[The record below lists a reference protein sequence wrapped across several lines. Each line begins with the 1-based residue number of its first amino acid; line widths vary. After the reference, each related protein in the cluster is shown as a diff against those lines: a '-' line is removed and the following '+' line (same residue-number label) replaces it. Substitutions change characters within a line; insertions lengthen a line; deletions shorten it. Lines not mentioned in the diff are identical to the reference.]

1 MIYTLKNGEMEVQ
14 VSSKGGEL
22 VSLRDTEQTEYIWI
36 GDATY
41 WKRHAPQLF
50 PCIGRL
56 TNNQYRMDGALHEMG
71 QHGFLRDYE
80 LTKVESE
87 EAGSAPDGAA
97 EARGTE
103 LDGAADQV
111 SAEAADVADQPA
123 MAGGVDAGGKAGA
136 EAEAMTSL
144 HLQLT
149 SDASTRQ
156 LYDRDWIVDI
166 FYDLCGKTL
175 SVKFQIRNRDART
188 MRFGYGIHPGFNV
201 PLNPAL
207 RFEDYQL
214 DFHDASTPKQ
224 MELTE
229 RYTISGGMHDYALE
243 EDRYL
248 PLQHSLFDHDAII
261 LKDMP
266 HTVTLDSQKDEKKVT
281 VTFPDMPYLGIW
293 HAPET
298 DAPFVC
304 IEPWSSLPST
314 DGVIDEFET
323 KPDFI
328 TVEPG
333 ETYTNSWSISI

>member
-1 MIYTLKNGEMEVQ
+1 MIYTLRNSEMEVQ

-22 VSLRDTEQTEYIWI
+22 VSMKDADQTEYIWI

-87 EAGSAPDGAA
+87 EQAGAETVRDAA
-97 EARGTE
+97 G
-103 LDGAADQV
+103 Q
-111 SAEAADVADQPA
+111 
-123 MAGGVDAGGKAGA
+123 AGA
-136 EAEAMTSL
+136 EAETVTSL
-144 HLQLT
+144 HLQLQ
-149 SDASTRQ
+149 SDTSTRQ
-156 LYDRDWIVDI
+156 LYDRDWTVDI
-166 FYDLCGKTL
+166 FYSLCGKTL
-175 SVKFQIRNRDART
+175 SVRFQVRNCDTRT

-207 RFEDYQL
+207 RFEDYRL
-214 DFHDASTPKQ
+214 DFHEVSTPKQ

-229 RYTISGGMHDYALE
+229 HYTISGGMHDYALE

-266 HTVTLDSQKDEKKVT
+266 HTVTLGSQKDEKKVT

-298 DAPFVC
+298 GAPFVC

-328 TVEPG
+328 TVEPE
-333 ETYTNSWSISI
+333 ETYMNSWSISIEGGCMR

>member
-1 MIYTLKNGEMEVQ
+1 MIYTLKNSEMEVQ

-22 VSLRDTEQTEYIWI
+22 VSLRDADQTEYIWI
-36 GDATY
+36 GDARY

-56 TNNQYRMDGALHEMG
+56 TNNQYRMDGELHEMG

-80 LTKVESE
+80 LTKVERE
-87 EAGSAPDGAA
+87 EQDIALDGVADPAGAA
-97 EARGTE
+97 A
-103 LDGAADQV
+103 
-111 SAEAADVADQPA
+111 
-123 MAGGVDAGGKAGA
+123 
-136 EAEAMTSL
+136 L

-156 LYDRDWIVDI
+156 LYDRDWTVDI
-166 FYDLCGKTL
+166 FYRLCGKTL
-175 SVKFQIRNRDART
+175 SVKFQVRNRDVRT

-207 RFEDYQL
+207 HFEDYRL
-214 DFHDASTPKQ
+214 DFHEASTPKQ

-229 RYTISGGMHDYALE
+229 RYTISGGMHDYTLE
-243 EDRYL
+243 EGRYL

-266 HTVTLDSQKDEKKVT
+266 HTVTLGSQKDEKKVT

-328 TVEPG
+328 TVEPE
-333 ETYTNSWSISI
+333 ETYMNSWSISI

>member
-1 MIYTLKNGEMEVQ
+1 MIYTLRNSEMEVQ

-22 VSLRDTEQTEYIWI
+22 VSLRDAAQTEYIWI
-36 GDATY
+36 GDARY

-80 LTKVESE
+80 LMKVEESE
-87 EAGSAPDGAA
+87 
-97 EARGTE
+97 TF
-103 LDGAADQV
+103 
-111 SAEAADVADQPA
+111 
-123 MAGGVDAGGKAGA
+123 
-136 EAEAMTSL
+136 L
-144 HLQLT
+144 HLQLQ

-156 LYDRDWIVDI
+156 LYDRAWTVDI
-166 FYDLCGKTL
+166 FYSLCGKTL
-175 SVKFQIRNRDART
+175 SVKFQVRNCDART

-207 RFEDYQL
+207 RFEDYRL
-214 DFHDASTPKQ
+214 DFHEVSIPKQ

-243 EDRYL
+243 EGRYL

-266 HTVTLDSQKDEKKVT
+266 HTVTLGSQKDEKKVT
-281 VTFPDMPYLGIW
+281 VAFPDMPYLGIW

-328 TVEPG
+328 TVEP
-333 ETYTNSWSISI
+333 EQTYTNCWSISI

>member
-1 MIYTLKNGEMEVQ
+1 MIYTLRNSEMEVQ

-36 GDATY
+36 GDAMY

-56 TNNQYRMDGALHEMG
+56 TNNQYSMDGALHEMG

-80 LTKVESE
+80 LTKVEESE
-87 EAGSAPDGAA
+87 
-97 EARGTE
+97 
-103 LDGAADQV
+103 
-111 SAEAADVADQPA
+111 
-123 MAGGVDAGGKAGA
+123 
-136 EAEAMTSL
+136 TSL
-144 HLQLT
+144 HLQLQ

-156 LYDRDWIVDI
+156 LYDREWIVDI
-166 FYDLCGKTL
+166 FYTLCGKTL
-175 SVKFQIRNRDART
+175 SVKFQVRNCDTRT

-207 RFEDYQL
+207 RFEDYRL
-214 DFHDASTPKQ
+214 DFHEATMPKQ

-229 RYTISGGMHDYALE
+229 RYTISGGMHDYTLE
-243 EDRYL
+243 EGRYL
-248 PLQHSLFDHDAII
+248 PLKHSLFDHDAII

-266 HTVTLDSQKDEKKVT
+266 HTVTLGSQKDEKKVT

-328 TVEPG
+328 TVEPE
-333 ETYTNSWSISI
+333 ETYMNSWSISI

>member
-1 MIYTLKNGEMEVQ
+1 MIYTLKNSEMEVQ

-22 VSLRDTEQTEYIWI
+22 VSMKDADQTEYIWI

-87 EAGSAPDGAA
+87 EQ
-97 EARGTE
+97 GTE
-103 LDGAADQV
+103 VQAGTEAACAAADPS
-111 SAEAADVADQPA
+111 SAVCHQ
-123 MAGGVDAGGKAGA
+123 AGDAAGA
-136 EAEAMTSL
+136 DAETSL

-156 LYDRDWIVDI
+156 LYDRDWTVDI
-166 FYDLCGKTL
+166 FYSLCGKTL
-175 SVKFQIRNRDART
+175 SVKFQVRNCDVRT

-207 RFEDYQL
+207 RFEDYRL
-214 DFHDASTPKQ
+214 DFHEVSTPKQ

-229 RYTISGGMHDYALE
+229 RYTISGGMHAYALE
-243 EDRYL
+243 EGRYL

-266 HTVTLDSQKDEKKVT
+266 HTVTLGSQKDEKKVT

>member
-1 MIYTLKNGEMEVQ
+1 MIYTLRNSEMEVQ

-22 VSLRDTEQTEYIWI
+22 VSMKDADQTEYIWI

-87 EAGSAPDGAA
+87 E
-97 EARGTE
+97 
-103 LDGAADQV
+103 Q
-111 SAEAADVADQPA
+111 
-123 MAGGVDAGGKAGA
+123 AGA
-136 EAEAMTSL
+136 ETVRDAAGQASAKAETVTSL
-144 HLQLT
+144 HLQLQ
-149 SDASTRQ
+149 SDTSTRQ
-156 LYDRDWIVDI
+156 LYDRDWTVDI
-166 FYDLCGKTL
+166 FYSLCGKTL
-175 SVKFQIRNRDART
+175 SVRFQVRNCDTRT

-207 RFEDYQL
+207 RFEDYRL
-214 DFHDASTPKQ
+214 DFHEVSTPKQ

-229 RYTISGGMHDYALE
+229 RYTISGGMHDYALAE
-243 EDRYL
+243 GRYL

-266 HTVTLDSQKDEKKVT
+266 HTVTLGSQKDEKKVT

-314 DGVIDEFET
+314 DSVIDEFET

-328 TVEPG
+328 TVEPE
-333 ETYTNSWSISI
+333 ETYTNSWSISIEGGCMR

>member
-1 MIYTLKNGEMEVQ
+1 MIYTLRNSEMEVQ

-22 VSLRDTEQTEYIWI
+22 VSLRDAAQTEYIWI

-80 LTKVESE
+80 LTKVEESE
-87 EAGSAPDGAA
+87 
-97 EARGTE
+97 
-103 LDGAADQV
+103 
-111 SAEAADVADQPA
+111 
-123 MAGGVDAGGKAGA
+123 
-136 EAEAMTSL
+136 TSL
-144 HLQLT
+144 HLQLQ
-149 SDASTRQ
+149 SDSSTRQ
-156 LYDRDWIVDI
+156 LYDRAWTVDI
-166 FYDLCGKTL
+166 FYTLCGKTL
-175 SVKFQIRNRDART
+175 SVKFQVRNCDTRT

-207 RFEDYQL
+207 RFEDYRL
-214 DFHDASTPKQ
+214 DFPEASIPKQ

-243 EDRYL
+243 EGRYL

-266 HTVTLDSQKDEKKVT
+266 HTVTLGSQKDEKKVT
-281 VTFPDMPYLGIW
+281 VAFPDMPYLGIW

-328 TVEPG
+328 TVEP
-333 ETYTNSWSISI
+333 EQTYTNNWSISI

>member
-1 MIYTLKNGEMEVQ
+1 MIYTLRNSEMEVQ

-22 VSLRDTEQTEYIWI
+22 VSLRDAEQTEYIWI
-36 GDATY
+36 GDARY

-87 EAGSAPDGAA
+87 E
-97 EARGTE
+97 
-103 LDGAADQV
+103 Q
-111 SAEAADVADQPA
+111 EAAGDA
-123 MAGGVDAGGKAGA
+123 AGQSCA
-136 EAEAMTSL
+136 ETETATSL
-144 HLQLT
+144 HLRLT

-156 LYDRDWIVDI
+156 LYDRAWTVDI
-166 FYDLCGKTL
+166 FYSLCGKTL
-175 SVKFQIRNRDART
+175 SVKFRVRNCDTRT

-207 RFEDYQL
+207 RFEDYRL
-214 DFHDASTPKQ
+214 DFHEASTPKQ

-243 EDRYL
+243 EGRYL

-266 HTVTLDSQKDEKKVT
+266 HTITLGSQKDEKKVT
-281 VTFPDMPYLGIW
+281 VAFPDMPYLGIW

-328 TVEPG
+328 TVEP
-333 ETYTNSWSISI
+333 EQTYTNNWSISI

>member
-1 MIYTLKNGEMEVQ
+1 MIYTLKNSEMEVQ

-22 VSLRDTEQTEYIWI
+22 VSLRDADKTEYIWI

-56 TNNQYRMDGALHEMG
+56 TNNHYKMDGTLHEMG

-80 LTKVESE
+80 LTKVEES
-87 EAGSAPDGAA
+87 
-97 EARGTE
+97 
-103 LDGAADQV
+103 
-111 SAEAADVADQPA
+111 DV
-123 MAGGVDAGGKAGA
+123 
-136 EAEAMTSL
+136 SL
-144 HLQLT
+144 HLQLQ

-156 LYDRDWIVDI
+156 LYDRDWTVDI
-166 FYDLCGKTL
+166 FYRLCGKTL
-175 SVKFQIRNRDART
+175 SVKFQVRNCDTRT

-207 RFEDYQL
+207 RFEDYRL
-214 DFHDASTPKQ
+214 DFHEVSTPKQ

-243 EDRYL
+243 EGRYL
-248 PLQHSLFDHDAII
+248 PLQHRLFDHDAII

-266 HTVTLDSQKDEKKVT
+266 HAVTLGSQKDEKKVT

-314 DGVIDEFET
+314 DGIIDEFET
-323 KPDFI
+323 KSDFI
-328 TVEPG
+328 TVEPE
-333 ETYTNSWSISI
+333 ETYMNSWSISI

>member
-1 MIYTLKNGEMEVQ
+1 MIYTLKNSEMEVQ

-22 VSLRDTEQTEYIWI
+22 VSLRDADKTEYIWI
-36 GDATY
+36 GDARY

-56 TNNQYRMDGALHEMG
+56 TNNQYSMDGALHEMG

-80 LTKVESE
+80 LTKVEESE
-87 EAGSAPDGAA
+87 
-97 EARGTE
+97 
-103 LDGAADQV
+103 
-111 SAEAADVADQPA
+111 
-123 MAGGVDAGGKAGA
+123 
-136 EAEAMTSL
+136 TSL
-144 HLQLT
+144 HLQLQ

-156 LYDRDWIVDI
+156 LYDREWIVDI
-166 FYDLCGKTL
+166 FYTLCGKTL
-175 SVKFQIRNRDART
+175 SVKFQVRNSDVRT

-207 RFEDYQL
+207 RFEDYRL
-214 DFHDASTPKQ
+214 DFHEVSTPKQ

-243 EDRYL
+243 EGRYL

-266 HTVTLDSQKDEKKVT
+266 HTVTLGSQKDEKKVT
-281 VTFPDMPYLGIW
+281 VAFPDMPYLGIW

-328 TVEPG
+328 TVEP
-333 ETYTNSWSISI
+333 EQTYTNNWSISI

>member
-1 MIYTLKNGEMEVQ
+1 MIYTLRNSEMEVQ

-22 VSLRDTEQTEYIWI
+22 VSLRDAAQTEYIWI
-36 GDATY
+36 GDARY

-56 TNNQYRMDGALHEMG
+56 TNNQYSMDGALHEMG

-80 LTKVESE
+80 LTKVEESE
-87 EAGSAPDGAA
+87 
-97 EARGTE
+97 
-103 LDGAADQV
+103 
-111 SAEAADVADQPA
+111 
-123 MAGGVDAGGKAGA
+123 
-136 EAEAMTSL
+136 TSL
-144 HLQLT
+144 HLRLT

-156 LYDRDWIVDI
+156 LYDRDWTVDI
-166 FYDLCGKTL
+166 FYTLCGKTL
-175 SVKFQIRNRDART
+175 SVKFRVRNCDTRT

-207 RFEDYQL
+207 CFEDYRL
-214 DFHDASTPKQ
+214 DFHEVSTPKQ

-243 EDRYL
+243 EGRYL

-266 HTVTLDSQKDEKKVT
+266 HTVTLGSQKDEKKVT
-281 VTFPDMPYLGIW
+281 VTFPDMPFLGIW

-328 TVEPG
+328 TVEP
-333 ETYTNSWSISI
+333 EQTYTNNWSISI

>member
-1 MIYTLKNGEMEVQ
+1 MIYTLKNSEMEVQ

-22 VSLRDTEQTEYIWI
+22 VSMKDADQTEYIWI
-36 GDATY
+36 GDARY

-56 TNNQYRMDGALHEMG
+56 TNNQYKMDGALHEMG

-80 LTKVESE
+80 LTKVEES
-87 EAGSAPDGAA
+87 
-97 EARGTE
+97 
-103 LDGAADQV
+103 
-111 SAEAADVADQPA
+111 DV
-123 MAGGVDAGGKAGA
+123 
-136 EAEAMTSL
+136 SL

-156 LYDRDWIVDI
+156 LYDRDWTVDI
-166 FYDLCGKTL
+166 FYSLCGKTL
-175 SVKFQIRNRDART
+175 SVKFQVRNCDVRT

-207 RFEDYQL
+207 HFEDYRL
-214 DFHDASTPKQ
+214 DFHEVSTPKQ

-229 RYTISGGMHDYALE
+229 RYTISGGMHDYTLE
-243 EDRYL
+243 EGRYL

-266 HTVTLDSQKDEKKVT
+266 HTVTLGSQKDEKKVT

-328 TVEPG
+328 TVEPE
-333 ETYTNSWSISI
+333 ETYMNSWSISI

>member
-1 MIYTLKNGEMEVQ
+1 MIYTLKNSEMEVQ

-22 VSLRDTEQTEYIWI
+22 VSLRDAEQTEYIWI
-36 GDATY
+36 GDARY

-80 LTKVESE
+80 LTKVENE
-87 EAGSAPDGAA
+87 EQETAV
-97 EARGTE
+97 R
-103 LDGAADQV
+103 
-111 SAEAADVADQPA
+111 AEAAIAGDVAGQA
-123 MAGGVDAGGKAGA
+123 VAGA
-136 EAEAMTSL
+136 ESVTSL
-144 HLQLT
+144 HLQLQ

-156 LYDRDWIVDI
+156 LYDRVWTVDI
-166 FYDLCGKTL
+166 FYSLCGKTL
-175 SVKFQIRNRDART
+175 SVKFQVRNCDTRT

-207 RFEDYQL
+207 RFEDYRL
-214 DFHDASTPKQ
+214 DFHEVSIPKQ

-243 EDRYL
+243 EGRYL

-266 HTVTLDSQKDEKKVT
+266 HTVTLGSQKDAKKVT
-281 VTFPDMPYLGIW
+281 VAFPDMSYLGIW

-328 TVEPG
+328 TVEP
-333 ETYTNSWSISI
+333 EQTYTNNWSISICEA

>member
-1 MIYTLKNGEMEVQ
+1 M
-14 VSSKGGEL
+14 
-22 VSLRDTEQTEYIWI
+22 
-36 GDATY
+36 
-41 WKRHAPQLF
+41 
-50 PCIGRL
+50 
-56 TNNQYRMDGALHEMG
+56 
-71 QHGFLRDYE
+71 
-80 LTKVESE
+80 
-87 EAGSAPDGAA
+87 
-97 EARGTE
+97 
-103 LDGAADQV
+103 
-111 SAEAADVADQPA
+111 
-123 MAGGVDAGGKAGA
+123 
-136 EAEAMTSL
+136 
-144 HLQLT
+144 
-149 SDASTRQ
+149 
-156 LYDRDWIVDI
+156 
-166 FYDLCGKTL
+166 
-175 SVKFQIRNRDART
+175 
-188 MRFGYGIHPGFNV
+188 

-207 RFEDYQL
+207 RFEDYRL
-214 DFHDASTPKQ
+214 DFHEASIPKQ

-266 HTVTLDSQKDEKKVT
+266 HMVTVGSQKDAKKVT

-328 TVEPG
+328 TVEP
-333 ETYTNSWSISI
+333 EQTYTNNWSISI

>member
-1 MIYTLKNGEMEVQ
+1 MIYTLRNSEMEVQ

-22 VSLRDTEQTEYIWI
+22 VSMKDADQTEYIWI

-87 EAGSAPDGAA
+87 EQAGAETVRDAA
-97 EARGTE
+97 G
-103 LDGAADQV
+103 Q
-111 SAEAADVADQPA
+111 
-123 MAGGVDAGGKAGA
+123 AGA
-136 EAEAMTSL
+136 EAETVTSL
-144 HLQLT
+144 HLQLQ
-149 SDASTRQ
+149 SDTSTRQ
-156 LYDRDWIVDI
+156 LYDRDWTVDI
-166 FYDLCGKTL
+166 FYSLCGKTL
-175 SVKFQIRNRDART
+175 SVRFQVRNCDTRT

-207 RFEDYQL
+207 RFEDYRL
-214 DFHDASTPKQ
+214 DFHEVSTPKQ

-229 RYTISGGMHDYALE
+229 RYTISGAMHDYALAE
-243 EDRYL
+243 GRYL

-266 HTVTLDSQKDEKKVT
+266 HTVTLGSQKDEKKVT

-328 TVEPG
+328 TVEPE
-333 ETYTNSWSISI
+333 ETYTNSWSISIEGGCMR

>member
-1 MIYTLKNGEMEVQ
+1 MIYTLRNSEMEVQ

-22 VSLRDTEQTEYIWI
+22 VSLRDAEQTEYIWI

-80 LTKVESE
+80 LTKVEESE
-87 EAGSAPDGAA
+87 
-97 EARGTE
+97 
-103 LDGAADQV
+103 
-111 SAEAADVADQPA
+111 
-123 MAGGVDAGGKAGA
+123 
-136 EAEAMTSL
+136 TSL
-144 HLQLT
+144 HLQLQ

-156 LYDRDWIVDI
+156 LYDRAWIVDI
-166 FYDLCGKTL
+166 FYTLCGKTL
-175 SVKFQIRNRDART
+175 SVKFQVRNCDTRT

-207 RFEDYQL
+207 RFEDYRL
-214 DFHDASTPKQ
+214 DFHEASTPKQ

-243 EDRYL
+243 EGRYL
-248 PLQHSLFDHDAII
+248 PLRHSLFDHDAII

-266 HTVTLDSQKDEKKVT
+266 HTVTLGSQKDEKKVT
-281 VTFPDMPYLGIW
+281 VAFPDMPYLGIW
-293 HAPET
+293 HAPKT

-328 TVEPG
+328 TVEP
-333 ETYTNSWSISI
+333 EQTYTNNWSISI

>member
-1 MIYTLKNGEMEVQ
+1 MIYTLRNSEMEVQ

-22 VSLRDTEQTEYIWI
+22 VSMKDADQTEYIWS

-87 EAGSAPDGAA
+87 E
-97 EARGTE
+97 
-103 LDGAADQV
+103 Q
-111 SAEAADVADQPA
+111 
-123 MAGGVDAGGKAGA
+123 AGA
-136 EAEAMTSL
+136 ETVRDAAGQAGAKAETVTSL
-144 HLQLT
+144 HLQLQ
-149 SDASTRQ
+149 SDTSTRQ
-156 LYDRDWIVDI
+156 LYDRDWTVDI
-166 FYDLCGKTL
+166 FYSLCGKTL
-175 SVKFQIRNRDART
+175 SVRFQVRNCDTRT

-207 RFEDYQL
+207 RFEDYRL
-214 DFHDASTPKQ
+214 DFHEVSTPKQ

-229 RYTISGGMHDYALE
+229 RYTISGAMHDYALAE
-243 EDRYL
+243 GRYL

-266 HTVTLDSQKDEKKVT
+266 HTVTLGSQKDEKKVT

-314 DGVIDEFET
+314 DSVIDEFET

-328 TVEPG
+328 TVEPE
-333 ETYTNSWSISI
+333 ETYMNSWSISIEGACMR

>member
-1 MIYTLKNGEMEVQ
+1 MIYTLRNSEMEVQ

-22 VSLRDTEQTEYIWI
+22 VSMKDADQTEYIWI

-87 EAGSAPDGAA
+87 EQAGAETVRGAA
-97 EARGTE
+97 G
-103 LDGAADQV
+103 Q
-111 SAEAADVADQPA
+111 
-123 MAGGVDAGGKAGA
+123 AGA
-136 EAEAMTSL
+136 EAETVTSL
-144 HLQLT
+144 HLQLQ

-156 LYDRDWIVDI
+156 LYDRDWTVDI
-166 FYDLCGKTL
+166 FYSLCGKTL
-175 SVKFQIRNRDART
+175 SVKFQVRNRDVRT

-207 RFEDYQL
+207 RFEDYRL
-214 DFHDASTPKQ
+214 DFHEVSTPKQ

-229 RYTISGGMHDYALE
+229 RYTISGGMHDYALAE
-243 EDRYL
+243 GRYL

-266 HTVTLDSQKDEKKVT
+266 HTVTLGSQKDEKKVT

-328 TVEPG
+328 TVEPE
-333 ETYTNSWSISI
+333 ETYTNSWSISIEGGCMR

>member
-1 MIYTLKNGEMEVQ
+1 MIYTLRNSEMEVQ

-22 VSLRDTEQTEYIWI
+22 VSMKDADQTEYIWI

-56 TNNQYRMDGALHEMG
+56 TNNQYRMNGALHEMG

-87 EAGSAPDGAA
+87 E
-97 EARGTE
+97 
-103 LDGAADQV
+103 Q
-111 SAEAADVADQPA
+111 
-123 MAGGVDAGGKAGA
+123 AGA
-136 EAEAMTSL
+136 ETVRDAAGQASAKAETVTSL
-144 HLQLT
+144 HLQLQ
-149 SDASTRQ
+149 SDTSTRQ
-156 LYDRDWIVDI
+156 LYDRDWTVDI
-166 FYDLCGKTL
+166 FYSLCGKTL
-175 SVKFQIRNRDART
+175 SVRFQVRNCDTRT

-207 RFEDYQL
+207 RFEDYRL
-214 DFHDASTPKQ
+214 DFHEVSTPKQ

-229 RYTISGGMHDYALE
+229 RYTISGGMHDYALAE
-243 EDRYL
+243 GRYL

-266 HTVTLDSQKDEKKVT
+266 HTVTLGSQKDEKKVT

-314 DGVIDEFET
+314 DSVIDEFET

-328 TVEPG
+328 TVEPE
-333 ETYTNSWSISI
+333 ETYMNSWSISIEGGCMR

>member
-1 MIYTLKNGEMEVQ
+1 MIYTLRNSEMEVQ

-22 VSLRDTEQTEYIWI
+22 VSLRDADKTEYIWI

-80 LTKVESE
+80 LTKVEESE
-87 EAGSAPDGAA
+87 
-97 EARGTE
+97 
-103 LDGAADQV
+103 
-111 SAEAADVADQPA
+111 
-123 MAGGVDAGGKAGA
+123 
-136 EAEAMTSL
+136 TSL
-144 HLQLT
+144 HLQLQ

-156 LYDRDWIVDI
+156 LYDRVWIVDI
-166 FYDLCGKTL
+166 FYSLCGKTL
-175 SVKFQIRNRDART
+175 SVKFQVRNCDTRT

-207 RFEDYQL
+207 RFEDYRL
-214 DFHDASTPKQ
+214 DFPEASIPKQ

-243 EDRYL
+243 EGRYL

-266 HTVTLDSQKDEKKVT
+266 HTVTLGSQKDEKKVT
-281 VTFPDMPYLGIW
+281 VAFPDMPYLGIW

-328 TVEPG
+328 TVEPE
-333 ETYTNSWSISI
+333 ETYTNRWTISI

>member
-1 MIYTLKNGEMEVQ
+1 MIYTLRNSEMEVQ

-22 VSLRDTEQTEYIWI
+22 VSMKDADQTEYIWI

-87 EAGSAPDGAA
+87 EQAGAETVRDAA
-97 EARGTE
+97 G
-103 LDGAADQV
+103 Q
-111 SAEAADVADQPA
+111 
-123 MAGGVDAGGKAGA
+123 AGA
-136 EAEAMTSL
+136 EAETVTAL
-144 HLQLT
+144 HLQLQ

-156 LYDRDWIVDI
+156 LYDRDWTVDI
-166 FYDLCGKTL
+166 FYSLCGKTL
-175 SVKFQIRNRDART
+175 SVKFQVRNRDVRT

-207 RFEDYQL
+207 RFEDYRL
-214 DFHDASTPKQ
+214 DFHEVSTPKQ
-224 MELTE
+224 MKLTE
-229 RYTISGGMHDYALE
+229 RYTISGDMHDYALE
-243 EDRYL
+243 EGRYL

-266 HTVTLDSQKDEKKVT
+266 HTVTLGSQKDEKKVT

-314 DGVIDEFET
+314 DSVIDEFET

-328 TVEPG
+328 TVEPE
-333 ETYTNSWSISI
+333 ETYTNSWSISIGGGCMR

>member
-1 MIYTLKNGEMEVQ
+1 MIYTLRNSEMEVQ

-22 VSLRDTEQTEYIWI
+22 VSLRDAAQTEYIWI
-36 GDATY
+36 GDARY

-80 LTKVESE
+80 LMKVEESE
-87 EAGSAPDGAA
+87 
-97 EARGTE
+97 TF
-103 LDGAADQV
+103 
-111 SAEAADVADQPA
+111 
-123 MAGGVDAGGKAGA
+123 
-136 EAEAMTSL
+136 L
-144 HLQLT
+144 HLQLQ

-156 LYDRDWIVDI
+156 LYDRAWTVDI
-166 FYDLCGKTL
+166 FYSLCGKTL
-175 SVKFQIRNRDART
+175 SVKFQVRNCDART

-207 RFEDYQL
+207 RFEDYRL
-214 DFHDASTPKQ
+214 DFHEVSIPKQ

-243 EDRYL
+243 EGRYL
-248 PLQHSLFDHDAII
+248 PLQHRLFDHDAII

-266 HTVTLDSQKDEKKVT
+266 HTVTLGSQKDEKKVT
-281 VTFPDMPYLGIW
+281 VAFPDMPYLGIW

-328 TVEPG
+328 TVEP
-333 ETYTNSWSISI
+333 EQTYTNCWSISI

>member
-1 MIYTLKNGEMEVQ
+1 MIYTLKNSEMEVQ

-22 VSLRDTEQTEYIWI
+22 VSMKDVDKTEYIWI

-87 EAGSAPDGAA
+87 EQAGAETVRDAA
-97 EARGTE
+97 G
-103 LDGAADQV
+103 Q
-111 SAEAADVADQPA
+111 
-123 MAGGVDAGGKAGA
+123 AGA
-136 EAEAMTSL
+136 EAETVTSL
-144 HLQLT
+144 HLQLQ
-149 SDASTRQ
+149 SDTSTRH
-156 LYDRDWIVDI
+156 LYDRDWTVDI
-166 FYDLCGKTL
+166 FYSLCGKTL
-175 SVKFQIRNRDART
+175 SVKFQVRNRDVRT

-207 RFEDYQL
+207 RFEDYRL
-214 DFHDASTPKQ
+214 DFHEVSTPKQ

-229 RYTISGGMHDYALE
+229 RYTISGGMHDFTLAE
-243 EDRYL
+243 GRYL

-266 HTVTLDSQKDEKKVT
+266 HTVTLGSQKDGKKVT

-328 TVEPG
+328 TVEP
-333 ETYTNSWSISI
+333 EAYTNTWSISIEGGCMR

>member
-1 MIYTLKNGEMEVQ
+1 MIYTLKNSEMEVQ

-22 VSLRDTEQTEYIWI
+22 VSLRDADQTEYIWI
-36 GDATY
+36 GDARY

-56 TNNQYRMDGALHEMG
+56 TNNQYKMDGALHEMG

-87 EAGSAPDGAA
+87 E
-97 EARGTE
+97 
-103 LDGAADQV
+103 Q
-111 SAEAADVADQPA
+111 
-123 MAGGVDAGGKAGA
+123 AGA
-136 EAEAMTSL
+136 ETVRDAAGQAGAKAETVTSL
-144 HLQLT
+144 HLQLQ
-149 SDASTRQ
+149 SDTSTRQ
-156 LYDRDWIVDI
+156 LYDRDWTVDI
-166 FYDLCGKTL
+166 FYRLCGKTL
-175 SVKFQIRNRDART
+175 SVRFQVRNCDTRT

-207 RFEDYQL
+207 RFEDYRL
-214 DFHDASTPKQ
+214 DFHEVSTPKQ

-229 RYTISGGMHDYALE
+229 HYTISGGMHDYALAE
-243 EDRYL
+243 GRYL

-266 HTVTLDSQKDEKKVT
+266 HTVTLGSQKDEKKVT

-314 DGVIDEFET
+314 DGVVDEFET

-328 TVEPG
+328 TVEPE
-333 ETYTNSWSISI
+333 ETYMNSWSISIEGACMR

>member
-22 VSLRDTEQTEYIWI
+22 VSLRDADKTEYIWI
-36 GDATY
+36 GDARY

-56 TNNQYRMDGALHEMG
+56 TNNQYSMDGALHEMG

-80 LTKVESE
+80 LTKVEESE
-87 EAGSAPDGAA
+87 
-97 EARGTE
+97 
-103 LDGAADQV
+103 
-111 SAEAADVADQPA
+111 
-123 MAGGVDAGGKAGA
+123 
-136 EAEAMTSL
+136 TSL
-144 HLQLT
+144 HLQLQ

-156 LYDRDWIVDI
+156 LYDRDWTVDI
-166 FYDLCGKTL
+166 FYSLCGKTL

-243 EDRYL
+243 EGRYL
-248 PLQHSLFDHDAII
+248 PLRHSLFDHDAII

-266 HTVTLDSQKDEKKVT
+266 HTVTLGSQKDEKKVT
-281 VTFPDMPYLGIW
+281 VAFPDMPYLGIW
-293 HAPET
+293 HAPKT

-323 KPDFI
+323 KPDFT
-328 TVEPG
+328 TVEP
-333 ETYTNSWSISI
+333 EQTYTNNWSISI

>member
-1 MIYTLKNGEMEVQ
+1 MIYTLKNSEMEVQ

-22 VSLRDTEQTEYIWI
+22 VSLRDAEQTEYIWI

-56 TNNQYRMDGALHEMG
+56 TNNHYKMDGTLHEMG

-80 LTKVESE
+80 LTKVEES
-87 EAGSAPDGAA
+87 
-97 EARGTE
+97 
-103 LDGAADQV
+103 
-111 SAEAADVADQPA
+111 DV
-123 MAGGVDAGGKAGA
+123 
-136 EAEAMTSL
+136 SL
-144 HLQLT
+144 HLQLQ

-156 LYDRDWIVDI
+156 LYDRDWTVDI
-166 FYDLCGKTL
+166 FYSLCGKTL
-175 SVKFQIRNRDART
+175 SVKFQVRNSDVRT

-207 RFEDYQL
+207 RFEDYRL
-214 DFHDASTPKQ
+214 DFHEVSTPKQ

-229 RYTISGGMHDYALE
+229 RYTISGGMHDYTLE
-243 EDRYL
+243 EGRYL

-266 HTVTLDSQKDEKKVT
+266 HTVTLGSQKDEKKVT
-281 VTFPDMPYLGIW
+281 VTFPNMPYLGIW

-328 TVEPG
+328 TVEPE
-333 ETYTNSWSISI
+333 ETYMNSWSISI

>member
-1 MIYTLKNGEMEVQ
+1 MIYTLRNSEVEVQ

-22 VSLRDTEQTEYIWI
+22 VSLRDAEQTEYIWI
-36 GDATY
+36 GDAKY

-56 TNNQYRMDGALHEMG
+56 TNNQYSMDGALHEMG

-80 LTKVESE
+80 LTKVEES
-87 EAGSAPDGAA
+87 
-97 EARGTE
+97 
-103 LDGAADQV
+103 
-111 SAEAADVADQPA
+111 DV
-123 MAGGVDAGGKAGA
+123 
-136 EAEAMTSL
+136 SL
-144 HLQLT
+144 HLQLQ
-149 SDASTRQ
+149 SDSSTRQ
-156 LYDRDWIVDI
+156 LYDRAWTVDI
-166 FYDLCGKTL
+166 FYTLCGKTL
-175 SVKFQIRNRDART
+175 SVKFQVRNCDTRT

-207 RFEDYQL
+207 RFEDYRL
-214 DFHDASTPKQ
+214 DFHETSIPKQ

-243 EDRYL
+243 EGRYL

-266 HTVTLDSQKDEKKVT
+266 HTVTLGSQKDEKKVT
-281 VTFPDMPYLGIW
+281 VAFPDMPYLGIW

-328 TVEPG
+328 TVEP
-333 ETYTNSWSISI
+333 EQTYTNNWSISI

>member
-1 MIYTLKNGEMEVQ
+1 MIYTLKNSEMEVQ

-22 VSLRDTEQTEYIWI
+22 VSLRDAEQTEYIWI

-56 TNNQYRMDGALHEMG
+56 TNNQYKMDGALHEMG

-80 LTKVESE
+80 LTKVENK
-87 EAGSAPDGAA
+87 AQDI
-97 EARGTE
+97 E
-103 LDGAADQV
+103 LD
-111 SAEAADVADQPA
+111 SAEDPAGVVA
-123 MAGGVDAGGKAGA
+123 
-136 EAEAMTSL
+136 SL
-144 HLQLT
+144 HLQLM

-156 LYDRDWIVDI
+156 LYDRDWTVDI
-166 FYDLCGKTL
+166 FYRLCGKTL
-175 SVKFQIRNRDART
+175 SVKFQVRNRDVRT

-207 RFEDYQL
+207 RFEDYRL
-214 DFHDASTPKQ
+214 DFHEVSIPKQ

-243 EDRYL
+243 EGRYL

-266 HTVTLDSQKDEKKVT
+266 HTVTLGSQKDEKKVT
-281 VTFPDMPYLGIW
+281 VAFPDMPYLGIW

-323 KPDFI
+323 KPDFT
-328 TVEPG
+328 TVEP
-333 ETYTNSWSISI
+333 EQTYTNRWSISI

>member
-1 MIYTLKNGEMEVQ
+1 MEVQ

-22 VSLRDTEQTEYIWI
+22 VSMKDADQTEYIWI

-87 EAGSAPDGAA
+87 E
-97 EARGTE
+97 
-103 LDGAADQV
+103 Q
-111 SAEAADVADQPA
+111 
-123 MAGGVDAGGKAGA
+123 AGA
-136 EAEAMTSL
+136 ETVRDAAGQASAKAETVTSL
-144 HLQLT
+144 HLQLQ
-149 SDASTRQ
+149 SDTSTRQ
-156 LYDRDWIVDI
+156 LYDRDWTVDI
-166 FYDLCGKTL
+166 FYSLCGKTL
-175 SVKFQIRNRDART
+175 SVRFQVRNCDTRT

-207 RFEDYQL
+207 RFEDYRL
-214 DFHDASTPKQ
+214 DFHEVSTPKQ

-229 RYTISGGMHDYALE
+229 RYTISGGMHDYALAE
-243 EDRYL
+243 GRYL

-266 HTVTLDSQKDEKKVT
+266 HTVTLGSQKDEKKVT

-314 DGVIDEFET
+314 DSVIDEFET

-328 TVEPG
+328 TVEPE
-333 ETYTNSWSISI
+333 ETYMNSWSISIEGGCMR

>member
-1 MIYTLKNGEMEVQ
+1 MIYTLRNSEMEVQ

-22 VSLRDTEQTEYIWI
+22 VSMKDADQTEYIWI

-87 EAGSAPDGAA
+87 E
-97 EARGTE
+97 
-103 LDGAADQV
+103 Q
-111 SAEAADVADQPA
+111 
-123 MAGGVDAGGKAGA
+123 AGA
-136 EAEAMTSL
+136 ETVRDAAGQASAKAETVTSL
-144 HLQLT
+144 HLQLQ
-149 SDASTRQ
+149 SDTSTRQ
-156 LYDRDWIVDI
+156 LYDRDWTVDI
-166 FYDLCGKTL
+166 FYSLCGKTL
-175 SVKFQIRNRDART
+175 NVKFQVRNRDVRT

-207 RFEDYQL
+207 RFEDYRL
-214 DFHDASTPKQ
+214 DFHEVSTPKQ

-229 RYTISGGMHDYALE
+229 RYTISGGMHDYALAE
-243 EDRYL
+243 GRYL

-266 HTVTLDSQKDEKKVT
+266 HTVTLGSQKDEKKVT

-314 DGVIDEFET
+314 DSVIDEFET

-328 TVEPG
+328 TVEPE
-333 ETYTNSWSISI
+333 ETYMNSWSISIEGGCMR

>member
-1 MIYTLKNGEMEVQ
+1 MIYTLRNSEMEVQ

-22 VSLRDTEQTEYIWI
+22 VSMKDADQTEYIWI

-87 EAGSAPDGAA
+87 E
-97 EARGTE
+97 
-103 LDGAADQV
+103 Q
-111 SAEAADVADQPA
+111 
-123 MAGGVDAGGKAGA
+123 AGA
-136 EAEAMTSL
+136 ETVRDAAGQAGAKAETVTSL
-144 HLQLT
+144 HLQLQ
-149 SDASTRQ
+149 SDTSTRQ
-156 LYDRDWIVDI
+156 LYDRDWTVDI
-166 FYDLCGKTL
+166 FYSLCGKTL
-175 SVKFQIRNRDART
+175 SVRFQVRNCDTRT

-207 RFEDYQL
+207 RFEDYRL
-214 DFHDASTPKQ
+214 DFHEVSTPKQ

-229 RYTISGGMHDYALE
+229 HYTISGGMHDYALAE
-243 EDRYL
+243 GRYL

-266 HTVTLDSQKDEKKVT
+266 HTVTLGSQKDEKKVT

-314 DGVIDEFET
+314 DGVVDEFET

-328 TVEPG
+328 TVEPE
-333 ETYTNSWSISI
+333 ETYTNSWSISIEGGCMR

>member
-1 MIYTLKNGEMEVQ
+1 MIYTLKNSEMEVQ

-22 VSLRDTEQTEYIWI
+22 VSLRDADKTEYIWI
-36 GDATY
+36 GDARY

-87 EAGSAPDGAA
+87 EQDIALDGVADPAGAA
-97 EARGTE
+97 A
-103 LDGAADQV
+103 
-111 SAEAADVADQPA
+111 
-123 MAGGVDAGGKAGA
+123 
-136 EAEAMTSL
+136 L

-156 LYDRDWIVDI
+156 LYDRDWTVDI
-166 FYDLCGKTL
+166 FYRLCGKTL
-175 SVKFQIRNRDART
+175 SVKFQVRNRDVRT

-207 RFEDYQL
+207 HFEDYRL
-214 DFHDASTPKQ
+214 DFHEASTPKQ

-229 RYTISGGMHDYALE
+229 RYTISGGMHDYTLE
-243 EDRYL
+243 EGRYL

-266 HTVTLDSQKDEKKVT
+266 HTVTLGSQKDEKKVT

>member
-1 MIYTLKNGEMEVQ
+1 MIYTLKNSEMEVQ

-22 VSLRDTEQTEYIWI
+22 VSMKDADQTEYIWI

-87 EAGSAPDGAA
+87 EQDIV
-97 EARGTE
+97 
-103 LDGAADQV
+103 LDGAAD
-111 SAEAADVADQPA
+111 P
-123 MAGGVDAGGKAGA
+123 AGA
-136 EAEAMTSL
+136 ASL

-156 LYDRDWIVDI
+156 LYDRDWTVDI
-166 FYDLCGKTL
+166 FYSLCGKTL
-175 SVKFQIRNRDART
+175 SVKFQVRNRDVRT

-207 RFEDYQL
+207 RFEDYRL
-214 DFHDASTPKQ
+214 DFHEASAPKQ

-229 RYTISGGMHDYALE
+229 RYTISGGMHDYALAE
-243 EDRYL
+243 GRYL

-328 TVEPG
+328 TVEPE
-333 ETYTNSWSISI
+333 ETYMNSWSISI

>member
-1 MIYTLKNGEMEVQ
+1 MIYTLRNSEMEVQ

-22 VSLRDTEQTEYIWI
+22 VSMKDADQTEYIWI

-87 EAGSAPDGAA
+87 EQAGAETVRDAA
-97 EARGTE
+97 G
-103 LDGAADQV
+103 Q
-111 SAEAADVADQPA
+111 
-123 MAGGVDAGGKAGA
+123 AGA
-136 EAEAMTSL
+136 EAETVTSL
-144 HLQLT
+144 HLQLQ
-149 SDASTRQ
+149 SDTSTRQ
-156 LYDRDWIVDI
+156 LYDRDWTVDI
-166 FYDLCGKTL
+166 FYSLCGKTL
-175 SVKFQIRNRDART
+175 SVKFQVRNCDTRT

-207 RFEDYQL
+207 RFEDYRL
-214 DFHDASTPKQ
+214 DFHEVSTPKQ

-229 RYTISGGMHDYALE
+229 RYTISGGMHDYALAE
-243 EDRYL
+243 GRYL

-266 HTVTLDSQKDEKKVT
+266 HTVTLGSQKDEKKVT

-314 DGVIDEFET
+314 DSVIDEFET

-328 TVEPG
+328 TVEPE
-333 ETYTNSWSISI
+333 ETYTNSWSISIEGGCMR

>member
-1 MIYTLKNGEMEVQ
+1 MIYTLKNSEMEVQ

-22 VSLRDTEQTEYIWI
+22 VSLRDAEQTEYIWI

-56 TNNQYRMDGALHEMG
+56 TNNHYKMDGTLHEMG

-80 LTKVESE
+80 LTKVEES
-87 EAGSAPDGAA
+87 
-97 EARGTE
+97 
-103 LDGAADQV
+103 
-111 SAEAADVADQPA
+111 DV
-123 MAGGVDAGGKAGA
+123 
-136 EAEAMTSL
+136 SL
-144 HLQLT
+144 HLQLQ

-156 LYDRDWIVDI
+156 LYDRDWTVDI
-166 FYDLCGKTL
+166 FYSLCGKTL
-175 SVKFQIRNRDART
+175 SVKFQVRNSDVRT

-207 RFEDYQL
+207 RFEDYRL
-214 DFHDASTPKQ
+214 DFHEVSTPKQ

-229 RYTISGGMHDYALE
+229 RYTISGGMHDYTLE
-243 EDRYL
+243 EGRYL

-266 HTVTLDSQKDEKKVT
+266 HTVTLGSQKDEKKVT

-328 TVEPG
+328 TVEPE
-333 ETYTNSWSISI
+333 ETYTNRWSISI

>member
-1 MIYTLKNGEMEVQ
+1 MIYTLKNSEMEVQ

-22 VSLRDTEQTEYIWI
+22 VSLRDADQTEYIWI
-36 GDATY
+36 GDARY

-56 TNNQYRMDGALHEMG
+56 TNNQYKMDGALHEMG

-80 LTKVESE
+80 LTKVEES
-87 EAGSAPDGAA
+87 
-97 EARGTE
+97 
-103 LDGAADQV
+103 
-111 SAEAADVADQPA
+111 DV
-123 MAGGVDAGGKAGA
+123 
-136 EAEAMTSL
+136 SL
-144 HLQLT
+144 HLQLQ

-156 LYDRDWIVDI
+156 LYDRDWTVDI
-166 FYDLCGKTL
+166 FYSLCGKTL
-175 SVKFQIRNRDART
+175 SVKFQVRNHDVRT

-207 RFEDYQL
+207 RFEDYRL
-214 DFHDASTPKQ
+214 DFHETSTPKQ

-243 EDRYL
+243 EGRYL
-248 PLQHSLFDHDAII
+248 PLQHSLFNHDAII
-261 LKDMP
+261 LKNMP
-266 HTVTLDSQKDEKKVT
+266 HTVTLGSQKDEKKVT

-328 TVEPG
+328 TVEPE
-333 ETYTNSWSISI
+333 ETYMNSWSISI

>member
-1 MIYTLKNGEMEVQ
+1 MIYTLKNSEMEVQ

-22 VSLRDTEQTEYIWI
+22 VSLRDADQTEYIWI
-36 GDATY
+36 GDARY

-80 LTKVESE
+80 LTKVEES
-87 EAGSAPDGAA
+87 
-97 EARGTE
+97 
-103 LDGAADQV
+103 
-111 SAEAADVADQPA
+111 DV
-123 MAGGVDAGGKAGA
+123 
-136 EAEAMTSL
+136 SL
-144 HLQLT
+144 HLQLQ

-156 LYDRDWIVDI
+156 LYDRDWTVDI
-166 FYDLCGKTL
+166 FYSLCGKTL
-175 SVKFQIRNRDART
+175 SVKFQVRNRDVRT

-207 RFEDYQL
+207 CFEDYRL
-214 DFHDASTPKQ
+214 DFHEVSTPKQ

-229 RYTISGGMHDYALE
+229 HYTISGGMHDYALE
-243 EDRYL
+243 EGRYL

-266 HTVTLDSQKDEKKVT
+266 HTVTLGSQKDEKKVT

-328 TVEPG
+328 TVEPK
-333 ETYTNSWSISI
+333 ETYTNRWTISIG

>member
-1 MIYTLKNGEMEVQ
+1 MIYTLKNSEMEVQ

-22 VSLRDTEQTEYIWI
+22 VSMKDADQTEYIWI

-87 EAGSAPDGAA
+87 EQAGAETVRDAA
-97 EARGTE
+97 G
-103 LDGAADQV
+103 Q
-111 SAEAADVADQPA
+111 
-123 MAGGVDAGGKAGA
+123 AGA
-136 EAEAMTSL
+136 EAETVTSL
-144 HLQLT
+144 HLQLQ
-149 SDASTRQ
+149 SDTSTRQ
-156 LYDRDWIVDI
+156 LYDRDWTVDI
-166 FYDLCGKTL
+166 FYSLCGKTL
-175 SVKFQIRNRDART
+175 SVRFQVRNCDTRT

-207 RFEDYQL
+207 RFEDYRL
-214 DFHDASTPKQ
+214 DFHEVSTPKQ

-229 RYTISGGMHDYALE
+229 HYTISGGMHDYALAE
-243 EDRYL
+243 GRYL

-266 HTVTLDSQKDEKKVT
+266 HTVTLGSQKDEKKVT

-328 TVEPG
+328 TVEPE
-333 ETYTNSWSISI
+333 ETYTNSWSISIEGGCMR

>member
-1 MIYTLKNGEMEVQ
+1 MIYTLKNSEMEVQ

-22 VSLRDTEQTEYIWI
+22 VSLRDADQTEYIWI
-36 GDATY
+36 GDARY

-80 LTKVESE
+80 LTKVERE
-87 EAGSAPDGAA
+87 EQDIALDGVADPAGAA
-97 EARGTE
+97 A
-103 LDGAADQV
+103 
-111 SAEAADVADQPA
+111 
-123 MAGGVDAGGKAGA
+123 
-136 EAEAMTSL
+136 L
-144 HLQLT
+144 HLQLM

-156 LYDRDWIVDI
+156 LYDRDWTVDI
-166 FYDLCGKTL
+166 FYRLCGKML
-175 SVKFQIRNRDART
+175 NVKFQLRNRDVRT

-207 RFEDYQL
+207 HFEDYRL
-214 DFHDASTPKQ
+214 DFHEASTPKQ

-229 RYTISGGMHDYALE
+229 RYTISGGMHDYTLE
-243 EDRYL
+243 EGRYL

-266 HTVTLDSQKDEKKVT
+266 HTVTLGSQKDEKKVT

-314 DGVIDEFET
+314 DGIIDEFET
-323 KPDFI
+323 KSDFI
-328 TVEPG
+328 TVEPE
-333 ETYTNSWSISI
+333 ETYMNSWSISI

>member
-1 MIYTLKNGEMEVQ
+1 MIYTLRNSEMEVQ

-22 VSLRDTEQTEYIWI
+22 VSLRDAAQTEYIWI

-87 EAGSAPDGAA
+87 E
-97 EARGTE
+97 
-103 LDGAADQV
+103 Q
-111 SAEAADVADQPA
+111 EAAVQAGAVVPGDMADPLSAVCHQA
-123 MAGGVDAGGKAGA
+123 VA
-136 EAEAMTSL
+136 EAETLTSL
-144 HLQLT
+144 HLQLR

-156 LYDRDWIVDI
+156 LYDRVWTVDI
-166 FYDLCGKTL
+166 FYSLCGKTL
-175 SVKFQIRNRDART
+175 SVKFQVRNCDTRT

-201 PLNPAL
+201 PLNSAL
-207 RFEDYQL
+207 RFEDYRL
-214 DFHDASTPKQ
+214 DFHEASIPKQ

-243 EDRYL
+243 EGRYL

-266 HTVTLDSQKDEKKVT
+266 HTVTLGSQKDEKKVT
-281 VTFPDMPYLGIW
+281 VAFPDMPYLGIW

-328 TVEPG
+328 TVEP
-333 ETYTNSWSISI
+333 EQTYTNNWSISI